1 MRTRLL
7 NAIVFAGLSVAL
19 CCCGNKVRRSLDEID
34 GMLGDRPAE
43 ALARLDSIDPSTLSA
58 RLQAHHTLLRTI
70 ALAKNYVNDGSFVSE
85 MEKAVK
91 WYDRHGSRHDRLRSD
106 YYYGDQ
112 LRGAGRLEEA
122 AVRFMLSEEEAV
134 RQEDWFI
141 AGMSA
146 RSLYHV
152 FLGTF
157 NRPEE
162 LSSIERAVK
171 YFKQAGLPAHEDDA
185 RIKLGIALYDSGLYE
200 QADSVF
206 NSAIGIATSKNDTT
220 RLRLALANSVNPM
233 LMDGH
238 FRPDTVISRLNRAT
252 GLGFKMNGR
261 VYSDYALSNALNGD
275 MPQAE
280 RYLALAYGACS
291 LEVDRVFVTARELQI
306 RKVQNDISSA
316 FKLLDQ
322 LNAYTDSVT
331 VKTLEQSVVKA
342 QKNAL
347 SSANERLAR
356 EKILGARVSKL
367 LISLLVSLL
376 IIALLLYKSKSDRLR
391 AEEENYRLFM
401 DECKL
406 AYKELGSIDLD
417 NIKRVLEVVYGETN
431 MSEDRITSA
440 EFRKE
445 IKRILSEDGFRNRL
459 MSYID
464 QAHSGVVSRLRSQVP
479 NLTESQVSLFAY
491 LAQGFSYTTILVLTG
506 KRSRQNVYDS
516 RRRLV
521 KAIEETAP
529 KDREEFLRYLANRPT
544 RAKNITISPSD

>member
-1 MRTRLL
+1 MIMKAKVLF
-7 NAIVFAGLSVAL
+7 AIVSAGFSVLL
-19 CCCGNKVRRSLDEID
+19 CGCGLRVSRSLDEID
-34 GMLGDRPAE
+34 GMLRDRPAE
-43 ALARLDSIDPSTLSA
+43 AFARIDSIDPSSLSA
-58 RLQAHHTLLRTI
+58 RLLARHTLLRAI
-70 ALAKNYVNDGSFVSE
+70 ALDKNNIDDGSFVSE
-85 MEKAVK
+85 MEKAAE
-91 WYDRHGSRHDRLRSD
+91 WYDRHANCKDRLRSD

-112 LRGAGRLEEA
+112 LRDAGRQEDA

-134 RQEDWFI
+134 RLEDWFL

-146 RSLYHV
+146 RSLYQV
-152 FLGTF
+152 FLKTF
-157 NRPEE
+157 NHPEE
-162 LSSIERAVK
+162 LSSINRAVG
-171 YFKQAGLPAHEDDA
+171 YFKKAGLSAHEDDA

-306 RKVQNDISSA
+306 RKAQNDISSA
-316 FKLLDQ
+316 FNLLDQ

-417 NIKRVLEVVYGETN
+417 IIKRVLEVVYGETN

-516 RRRLV
+516 RQRLV
-521 KAIEETAP
+521 KEIEETDP
-529 KDREEFLRYLANRPT
+529 EDRDEFLRYLANRPT
-544 RAKNITISPSD
+544 RVKNITI

>member
-1 MRTRLL
+1 MKAKVLF
-7 NAIVFAGLSVAL
+7 AIVSAGFSVLL
-19 CCCGNKVRRSLDEID
+19 CGCGLRVSRSLDEID

-43 ALARLDSIDPSTLSA
+43 AFARIDSIDPSTLSA
-58 RLQAHHTLLRTI
+58 RLLARHTLLRAI
-70 ALAKNYVNDGSFVSE
+70 ALDKNNIDDGSFVSE
-85 MEKAVK
+85 MEKAAE
-91 WYDRHGSRHDRLRSD
+91 WYDRHGIRRDRLRSD

-134 RQEDWFI
+134 RLEDWFL

-146 RSLYHV
+146 RSLYQV
-152 FLGTF
+152 FLKTF
-157 NRPEE
+157 NHPEE
-162 LSSIERAVK
+162 LSSINRAVG
-171 YFKQAGLPAHEDDA
+171 YFKKAGLSAHENDA

-306 RKVQNDISSA
+306 RKAQNDISSA
-316 FKLLDQ
+316 FNLLDQ
-322 LNAYTDSVT
+322 LNTYTDSVT

-347 SSANERLAR
+347 SSANERLTR
-356 EKILGARVSKL
+356 EKMLGSRL
-367 LISLLVSLL
+367 SLLAFLLLASLL
-376 IIALLLYKSKSDRLR
+376 IIAFLLYKSTSDRLR
-391 AEEENYRLFM
+391 AEEENYRVFM
-401 DECKL
+401 DECK
-406 AYKELGSIDLD
+406 
-417 NIKRVLEVVYGETN
+417 
-431 MSEDRITSA
+431 
-440 EFRKE
+440 
-445 IKRILSEDGFRNRL
+445 
-459 MSYID
+459 
-464 QAHSGVVSRLRSQVP
+464 
-479 NLTESQVSLFAY
+479 
-491 LAQGFSYTTILVLTG
+491 
-506 KRSRQNVYDS
+506 RSRNVWGDS
-516 RRRLV
+516 RFRRTRHRRRVPERDQRDLV
-521 KAIEETAP
+521 GRGFPSQAP
-529 KDREEFLRYLANRPT
+529 VMYRPGAFRRCVQIKVSSPRLDGSTSFPFRLSSPRLFLHHGIGFDRQA
-544 RAKNITISPSD
+544 

>member
-1 MRTRLL
+1 MKAKVLF
-7 NAIVFAGLSVAL
+7 AIVSAGFSVLL
-19 CCCGNKVRRSLDEID
+19 CGCGLRVSRSLDEID

-43 ALARLDSIDPSTLSA
+43 AFARIDSIDPSTLSA
-58 RLQAHHTLLRTI
+58 RLLARHTLLRAI
-70 ALAKNYVNDGSFVSE
+70 ALDKNNIDDGSFVSE
-85 MEKAVK
+85 MEKAAE
-91 WYDRHGSRHDRLRSD
+91 WYDRHASCKYRLRSD

-112 LRGAGRLEEA
+112 LRDAGRLEDA

-146 RSLYHV
+146 RSLYQV
-152 FLGTF
+152 FLKTF

-162 LSSIERAVK
+162 LSSIDRAVG
-171 YFKQAGLPAHEDDA
+171 YFKKAGLPAHEDDA
-185 RIKLGIALYDSGLYE
+185 RIKMGIALYDSGLYE

-206 NSAIGIATSKNDTT
+206 NRAIGVATSKNDTA

-233 LMDGH
+233 LVDGH
-238 FRPDTVISRLNRAT
+238 FRSDTVISRLNRAK

-280 RYLALAYGACS
+280 HYLALAYGACS
-291 LEVDRVFVTARELQI
+291 REVDRIFVTARELQI

-331 VKTLEQSVVKA
+331 VKTLEQSVVNA

>member
-1 MRTRLL
+1 MKAKVLF
-7 NAIVFAGLSVAL
+7 AIVSAGFSVLL
-19 CCCGNKVRRSLDEID
+19 CGCGLRVSRSLDEID
-34 GMLGDRPAE
+34 GMLRDRPAE
-43 ALARLDSIDPSTLSA
+43 AFARIDSIDPSSLSA
-58 RLQAHHTLLRTI
+58 RLLARHTLLRAI
-70 ALAKNYVNDGSFVSE
+70 ALDKNNIDDGSFVSE
-85 MEKAVK
+85 MEKAAE
-91 WYDRHGSRHDRLRSD
+91 WYDRHANCKDRLRSD

-112 LRGAGRLEEA
+112 LRDAGRQEDA

-134 RQEDWFI
+134 RLEDWFL

-146 RSLYHV
+146 RSLYQV
-152 FLGTF
+152 FLKTF
-157 NRPEE
+157 NHPEE
-162 LSSIERAVK
+162 LSSINRAVG
-171 YFKQAGLPAHEDDA
+171 YFKKAGLSAHEDDA

-275 MPQAE
+275 MLQAE

-322 LNAYTDSVT
+322 LNAYSDSVT

-367 LISLLVSLL
+367 LISLLASLL

-464 QAHSGVVSRLRSQVP
+464 QAHSGVVSRLRLQVP

-516 RRRLV
+516 RQRLV
-521 KAIEETAP
+521 KEIEETDP
-529 KDREEFLRYLANRPT
+529 EDRDEFLRYLANRPT
-544 RAKNITISPSD
+544 RVKNITISPGK

>member
-43 ALARLDSIDPSTLSA
+43 AFARIDSIDPSTLSA
-58 RLQAHHTLLRTI
+58 RLMARHTLLRAI
-70 ALAKNYVNDGSFVSE
+70 ALDKNNIDDGSFVSE
-85 MEKAVK
+85 MEKAAE
-91 WYDRHGSRHDRLRSD
+91 WYDRHASCKYRLRSD

-112 LRGAGRLEEA
+112 LRDAGRLEDA

-141 AGMSA
+141 AVMSA
-146 RSLYHV
+146 RSLYQV
-152 FLGTF
+152 FLKTF

-162 LSSIERAVK
+162 LSSIDRAVG
-171 YFKQAGLPAHEDDA
+171 YFKKAGLPAHEDDA

-206 NSAIGIATSKNDTT
+206 NRAIGVATSKNDTA

-233 LMDGH
+233 LVDGH
-238 FRPDTVISRLNRAT
+238 FRSDIVISRLNRAK

-275 MPQAE
+275 IPQAE
-280 RYLALAYGACS
+280 HYLALAYGACS
-291 LEVDRVFVTARELQI
+291 REVDRIFVTARELQI

-544 RAKNITISPSD
+544 RAKNITISPGD

>member
-1 MRTRLL
+1 MKAKVLF
-7 NAIVFAGLSVAL
+7 AIVSAGFSVLL
-19 CCCGNKVRRSLDEID
+19 CGCGLRVSRSLDEID
-34 GMLGDRPAE
+34 GMLRDRPAE
-43 ALARLDSIDPSTLSA
+43 AFARIDSIDPSSLSA
-58 RLQAHHTLLRTI
+58 RLLARHTLLRAI
-70 ALAKNYVNDGSFVSE
+70 ALDKNNIDDGSFVSE
-85 MEKAVK
+85 MEKAAE
-91 WYDRHGSRHDRLRSD
+91 WYDRHANCKDRLRSD

-112 LRGAGRLEEA
+112 LRDAGRQEDA

-134 RQEDWFI
+134 RLEDWFL

-146 RSLYHV
+146 RSLYQV
-152 FLGTF
+152 FLKTF
-157 NRPEE
+157 NHPEE
-162 LSSIERAVK
+162 LSSINRAVG
-171 YFKQAGLPAHEDDA
+171 YFKKAGLSAHEDDA

-252 GLGFKMNGR
+252 ELGFKMNGR

-275 MPQAE
+275 MLQAE

-322 LNAYTDSVT
+322 LNAYSDSVT

-367 LISLLVSLL
+367 LISLLASLL

-464 QAHSGVVSRLRSQVP
+464 QAHSGVVSRLRLQVP

-516 RRRLV
+516 RQRLV
-521 KAIEETAP
+521 KEIEETDP
-529 KDREEFLRYLANRPT
+529 EDRDEFLRYLANRPT
-544 RAKNITISPSD
+544 RVKNITISPGK

>member
-19 CCCGNKVRRSLDEID
+19 CCCGNKVSRSLDEID

-43 ALARLDSIDPSTLSA
+43 ALASLDSIDPSTLSA
-58 RLQAHHTLLRTI
+58 RLHARHALLRAI
-70 ALAKNYVNDGSFVSE
+70 ALAKNYVNDCSFVSE

-280 RYLALAYGACS
+280 HYLALAYGACS
-291 LEVDRVFVTARELQI
+291 REVDRIFVTARELQI
-306 RKVQNDISSA
+306 RKAKKDTISA
-316 FKLLDQ
+316 FKLMDQ
-322 LNAYTDSVT
+322 LKAYTDSVT

-347 SSANERLAR
+347 SLANERLTR
-356 EKILGARVSKL
+356 EKILGARVSRL
-367 LISLLVSLL
+367 LISLLVSLV
-376 IIALLLYKSKSDRLR
+376 IIAFLLYKSKSDRLR
-391 AEEENYRLFM
+391 IEEENYRVFM

-406 AYKELGSIDLD
+406 AYKELGSIGL
-417 NIKRVLEVVYGETN
+417 NSFERILEVYGETN
-431 MSEDRITSA
+431 RSEENVTAA

-445 IKRILSEDGFRNRL
+445 INGILSEEGFRNRL
-459 MSYID
+459 MSCID
-464 QAHSGVVSRLRSQVP
+464 QAHSGVVSRLRSQVTG
-479 NLTESQVSLFAY
+479 LTDSQVSLFAY

-516 RRRLV
+516 RQRLV

-529 KDREEFLRYLANRPT
+529 KDRDEFLHYMENRPT
-544 RAKNITISPSD
+544 RVKNITISPGK

>member
-1 MRTRLL
+1 MTVLSCRRWRKPPNGTTVTASVGIGFAPITTT
-7 NAIVFAGLSVAL
+7 AINSV
-19 CCCGNKVRRSLDEID
+19 V
-34 GMLGDRPAE
+34 
-43 ALARLDSIDPSTLSA
+43 
-58 RLQAHHTLLRTI
+58 
-70 ALAKNYVNDGSFVSE
+70 
-85 MEKAVK
+85 
-91 WYDRHGSRHDRLRSD
+91 
-106 YYYGDQ
+106 
-112 LRGAGRLEEA
+112 
-122 AVRFMLSEEEAV
+122 
-134 RQEDWFI
+134 
-141 AGMSA
+141 
-146 RSLYHV
+146 
-152 FLGTF
+152 
-157 NRPEE
+157 EE
-162 LSSIERAVK
+162 LSSINRAVG
-171 YFKQAGLPAHEDDA
+171 YFKKAGLSAHEDDA

-275 MPQAE
+275 MLQAE

-322 LNAYTDSVT
+322 LNAYSDSVT

-367 LISLLVSLL
+367 LISLLASLL

-417 NIKRVLEVVYGETN
+417 NIKRVLEVVYRETN
-431 MSEDRITSA
+431 MSEDCITSA

-464 QAHSGVVSRLRSQVP
+464 QAHSGVVSRLRLQVP

-516 RRRLV
+516 RQRLV
-521 KAIEETAP
+521 KEIEETDP
-529 KDREEFLRYLANRPT
+529 EDRDEFLRYLANRPT
-544 RAKNITISPSD
+544 RVKNITISPGK

>member
-1 MRTRLL
+1 MKAKVLF
-7 NAIVFAGLSVAL
+7 AIVSAGFSVLL
-19 CCCGNKVRRSLDEID
+19 CGCGLRVSRSLDEID

-43 ALARLDSIDPSTLSA
+43 AFARIDSIDPSTLSA
-58 RLQAHHTLLRTI
+58 RLLARHTLLRAI
-70 ALAKNYVNDGSFVSE
+70 ALDKNNIDDGSFVSE
-85 MEKAVK
+85 MEKAAE
-91 WYDRHGSRHDRLRSD
+91 WYDRHGIRRDRLRSD

-134 RQEDWFI
+134 RLEDWFL

-146 RSLYHV
+146 RSLYQV
-152 FLGTF
+152 FLKTF
-157 NRPEE
+157 NHPEE
-162 LSSIERAVK
+162 LSSINRAVG
-171 YFKQAGLPAHEDDA
+171 YFKKAGLSAHEDDA

-306 RKVQNDISSA
+306 RKAQNDISSA
-316 FKLLDQ
+316 FNLLDQ
-322 LNAYTDSVT
+322 LNTYTDSVT

-347 SSANERLAR
+347 SSANERLTR
-356 EKILGARVSKL
+356 EKMLGSRL
-367 LISLLVSLL
+367 SLLAFLLLASLL
-376 IIALLLYKSKSDRLR
+376 IIAFLLYKSKSDRLR
-391 AEEENYRLFM
+391 AEEENYRVFM

-406 AYKELGSIDLD
+406 AYKELGSIGFDSFE
-417 NIKRVLEVVYGETN
+417 RVLEMYGETVG
-431 MSEDRITSA
+431 SEERVTAA
-440 EFRKE
+440 EFRNA
-445 IKRILSEDGFRNRL
+445 IKGIWSEEGFRVRL
-459 MSYID
+459 LSCID

-479 NLTESQVSLFAY
+479 GLTEAQVSLFAY
-491 LAQGFSYTTILVLTG
+491 LAQGFSYTTVLVLTG

-516 RRRLV
+516 RQRLV
-521 KAIEETAP
+521 KEIEETDP
-529 KDREEFLRYLANRPT
+529 EDRDEFLRYLANRPT
-544 RAKNITISPSD
+544 RVKNITISPGK

>member
-1 MRTRLL
+1 MCQT
-7 NAIVFAGLSVAL
+7 
-19 CCCGNKVRRSLDEID
+19 LDRAEN
-34 GMLGDRPAE
+34 MFQEHPSE
-43 ALARLDSIDPSTLSA
+43 ALSLLDSIDSSTLGGRLLA
-58 RLQAHHTLLRTI
+58 RHTLLRAI
-70 ALAKNYVNDGSFVSE
+70 ALDKNNIDDGSFVSE
-85 MEKAVK
+85 MEKAAE
-91 WYDRHGSRHDRLRSD
+91 WYDRHANCKDRLRSD

-112 LRGAGRLEEA
+112 LRDAGRQEDA

-146 RSLYHV
+146 RSLYQV
-152 FLGTF
+152 FLKTF

-162 LSSIERAVK
+162 LSSIDRAVG
-171 YFKQAGLPAHEDDA
+171 YFKKAGLPAHEDDA

-206 NSAIGIATSKNDTT
+206 NRAIGIATSKNDTA

-233 LMDGH
+233 LVDGH
-238 FRPDTVISRLNRAT
+238 FRSDTVISRLNRAK

-280 RYLALAYGACS
+280 HYLALAYGACS
-291 LEVDRVFVTARELQI
+291 REVDRIFVTARELQI

-376 IIALLLYKSKSDRLR
+376 IIAFLLYKSKSDRLR
-391 AEEENYRLFM
+391 AEEENYRVFM

-406 AYKELGSIDLD
+406 AYKELGSIGFDSFE
-417 NIKRVLEVVYGETN
+417 RVLEMYGETVG
-431 MSEDRITSA
+431 SEERVTAA
-440 EFRKE
+440 EFRNA
-445 IKRILSEDGFRNRL
+445 IKGIWSEEGFRVRL
-459 MSYID
+459 LSCID

-479 NLTESQVSLFAY
+479 GLTEAQVSLFAY
-491 LAQGFSYTTILVLTG
+491 LAQGFSYTTVLVLTG

-516 RRRLV
+516 RQRLV
-521 KAIEETAP
+521 KEIEETDP
-529 KDREEFLRYLANRPT
+529 EDRDEFLRYLANRPT
-544 RAKNITISPSD
+544 RVKNITISPGK

>member
-1 MRTRLL
+1 MKAKVLF
-7 NAIVFAGLSVAL
+7 AIVSAGFSVLL
-19 CCCGNKVRRSLDEID
+19 CGCGLRVSRSLDEID
-34 GMLGDRPAE
+34 GMLRDRPAE
-43 ALARLDSIDPSTLSA
+43 AFARIDSIDPSSLSA
-58 RLQAHHTLLRTI
+58 RLLARHTLLRAI
-70 ALAKNYVNDGSFVSE
+70 ALDKNNIDDGSFVSE
-85 MEKAVK
+85 MEKAAE
-91 WYDRHGSRHDRLRSD
+91 WYDRHANCKDRLRSD

-112 LRGAGRLEEA
+112 LRDAGRQEDA

-134 RQEDWFI
+134 RLEDWFL

-146 RSLYHV
+146 RSLYQV
-152 FLGTF
+152 FLKTF
-157 NRPEE
+157 NHPEE
-162 LSSIERAVK
+162 LSSINRAVG
-171 YFKQAGLPAHEDDA
+171 YFKKAGLSAHEDDA

-275 MPQAE
+275 MLQAE

-322 LNAYTDSVT
+322 LNAYSDSVT

-367 LISLLVSLL
+367 LISLLASLL

-417 NIKRVLEVVYGETN
+417 NIKRVLEVVYRETN
-431 MSEDRITSA
+431 MSEDCITSA

-464 QAHSGVVSRLRSQVP
+464 QAHSGVVSRLRLQVP

-516 RRRLV
+516 RQRLV
-521 KAIEETAP
+521 KEIEETDP
-529 KDREEFLRYLANRPT
+529 EDRDEFLRYLANRPT
-544 RAKNITISPSD
+544 RVKNITISPGK

>member
-7 NAIVFAGLSVAL
+7 NAIVFAGLSVSL

-43 ALARLDSIDPSTLSA
+43 AFARIDSIDPSTLSA
-58 RLQAHHTLLRTI
+58 RLLARHTLLRAI
-70 ALAKNYVNDGSFVSE
+70 ALDKNNIDDGSFVSE
-85 MEKAVK
+85 MEKAAE
-91 WYDRHGSRHDRLRSD
+91 WYDRHGIRRDRLRSD

-134 RQEDWFI
+134 RLEDWFL

-146 RSLYHV
+146 RSLYQV
-152 FLGTF
+152 FLKTF
-157 NRPEE
+157 NHPEE
-162 LSSIERAVK
+162 LSSINRAVG
-171 YFKQAGLPAHEDDA
+171 YFKKAGLSAHEDDA

-275 MPQAE
+275 MLQAE

-322 LNAYTDSVT
+322 LNAYSDSVT

-367 LISLLVSLL
+367 LISLLASLL

-464 QAHSGVVSRLRSQVP
+464 QAHSGVVSRLRLQVP

-516 RRRLV
+516 RQRLV
-521 KAIEETAP
+521 KEIEETDP
-529 KDREEFLRYLANRPT
+529 EDRDEFLRYLANRPT
-544 RAKNITISPSD
+544 RVKNITISPGK

>member
-1 MRTRLL
+1 MRTQLL

-122 AVRFMLSEEEAV
+122 AVCFMLSEEEAV

-185 RIKLGIALYDSGLYE
+185 RIKLGIALYDSGLYV

-233 LMDGH
+233 LMAGH
-238 FRPDTVISRLNRAT
+238 FRPDTVISRLNRAK
-252 GLGFKMNGR
+252 GLGLKMNGR

-280 RYLALAYGACS
+280 HYLALAYGACS
-291 LEVDRVFVTARELQI
+291 REVDRIFVTARELQI

-316 FKLLDQ
+316 FKLMDQ
-322 LNAYTDSVT
+322 LKAYTDSVT

-356 EKILGARVSKL
+356 EKTLGARVSRL
-367 LISLLVSLL
+367 LISLLVSLV
-376 IIALLLYKSKSDRLR
+376 IIAFLLYKSLSDRLR
-391 AEEENYRLFM
+391 IEEENYRVFM

-406 AYKELGSIDLD
+406 AYKELGSIGL
-417 NIKRVLEVVYGETN
+417 NSFERILGVYGETN
-431 MSEDRITSA
+431 RSEEQVTAS
-440 EFRKE
+440 EFRKA
-445 IKRILSEDGFRNRL
+445 INGILSEEGFRNRL

-479 NLTESQVSLFAY
+479 GLTESQVSLFAY

-516 RRRLV
+516 RQRLV
-521 KAIEETAP
+521 KEIEETDP
-529 KDREEFLRYLANRPT
+529 EDRDEFLRYLANRPT
-544 RAKNITISPSD
+544 RVKNITISPGK